1 MNTILLTVTNEEMT
15 AFFARMGF
23 ETAPFT
29 KGDWL
34 PAYHNKSEWHEREVP
49 GVVINGKVVEA
60 EPLFSAYAGDALRSF
75 MADFPESKK
84 LINNTIEVSYG
95 KK

>member
-1 MNTILLTVTNEEMT
+1 MNTIMLTVTNEEMNN
-15 AFFARMGF
+15 FFERMGF
-23 ETAPFT
+23 QTAPYM

-49 GVVINGKVVEA
+49 GVVIDGKVMEA
-60 EPLFSAYAGDALRSF
+60 EPLFQSYASAALRS
-75 MADFPESKK
+75 MVLDYPESKK
-84 LINNTIEVSYG
+84 LIDNAIKLSYG